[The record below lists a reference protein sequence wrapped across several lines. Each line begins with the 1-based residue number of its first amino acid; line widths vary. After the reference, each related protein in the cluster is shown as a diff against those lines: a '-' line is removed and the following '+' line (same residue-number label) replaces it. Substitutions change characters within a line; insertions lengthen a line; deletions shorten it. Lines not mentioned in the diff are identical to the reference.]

1 MSSFEMVPH
10 PRPNILDLYAERGAI
25 QLFPVYQR
33 ISGVWDRRKRRLLI
47 DSIVNGVDLPKIYFH
62 ELNPPRHDEQGVIQR
77 YAVVDGKQRLESIFE
92 FLEGNLSLPD
102 DFRLFEDA
110 SVDAA
115 GLDYEALGRRY
126 PRLRARFDTTD
137 LPIVVVRTDDT
148 ELIEELFSRLN
159 EAVVLTAPEYRNT
172 LGGPLPRLF
181 RELAT
186 HPFFVESLPFETGR
200 HRYLDLAAK
209 FVYLVRENDFQS
221 TKKQQL
227 DRLVRSFR
235 EGANRRE
242 SWAEASEVVALGES
256 VDAVLERMHCFFRTP
271 DQLLGGIG
279 WVTLFFH
286 LFRIEADQVP
296 GFTRELI
303 EDFVDDVT
311 TARAKTRR
319 ITQGLDAGQLT
330 EREQRLAHFDSH
342 RQSPNDGSALRTRYD
357 LMRLDIA
364 EQCNIT
370 LPSST
375 TPA

>member
-1 MSSFEMVPH
+1 MSSFEMTPH
-10 PRPNILDLYAERGAI
+10 PRPNILDIYAERNSI

-33 ISGVWDRRKRRLLI
+33 ISGVWDHRKRRLLI

-62 ELNPPRHDEQGVIQR
+62 ELNPPRRNEKGEVQR

-92 FLEGNLSLPD
+92 FVEGKLSLPE

-110 SVDAA
+110 TVHA
-115 GLDYEALGRRY
+115 GNLKYDEIARQF

-186 HPFFVESLPFETGR
+186 HPFFVECLPFDTGR
-200 HRYLDLAAK
+200 HKYLDLAAK
-209 FVYLVRENDFQS
+209 FVYIVQEGGFQG

-227 DRLVRSFR
+227 DRLVRLYR
-235 EGANRRE
+235 EGQNKRE
-242 SWAEASEVVALGES
+242 PWAEAERVRELG
-256 VDAVLERMHCFFRTP
+256 DAVRALLNRMYEFFAPGDR
-271 DQLLGGIG
+271 LLGGVG

-286 LFRIEADQVP
+286 LFRLRGDMVP
-296 GFTRELI
+296 GLDREMLS
-303 EDFVDDVT
+303 DFVDNVT
-311 TARAKTRR
+311 RARAKTRR
-319 ITQGLDAGQLT
+319 ITQGLAVGQLT
-330 EREQRLAHFDSH
+330 GAEQRLAHFDSH
-342 RQSPNDGSALRTRYD
+342 RQSPNDGSALRTRYE
-357 LMRLDIA
+357 LMRLEIR
-364 EQCNIT
+364 ERYGIV
-370 LPSST
+370 LPD
-375 TPA
+375 ADE